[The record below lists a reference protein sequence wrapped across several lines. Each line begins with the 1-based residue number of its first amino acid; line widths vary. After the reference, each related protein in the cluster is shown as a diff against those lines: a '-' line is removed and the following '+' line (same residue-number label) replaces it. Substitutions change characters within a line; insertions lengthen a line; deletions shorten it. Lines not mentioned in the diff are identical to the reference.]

1 MFHVTAKKEDG
12 KITLALEG
20 RIDSTNAAAAEA
32 DLNRPVAAFS
42 GELVLDAEKLNYIS
56 SAGLRV
62 ILRLK
67 KAIKDLKIINVTP
80 DVYEIFDM
88 TGFTEMMDI
97 SKAYRKISVDGCE
110 VIGEGAN
117 GKVYR
122 IDPDTIVKVYKNH
135 DALEEIHNERE
146 LARKAFVMGV
156 PTAIPY
162 DVVQVGDL
170 YGSVFELLNAK
181 SFAKLMIEDP
191 SKTDELAKASVDI
204 LKTMHGTILK
214 KGELPDKKAEALV
227 WAEYCRDH
235 LPAEIAEKLVRLVSE
250 IPDTLNMLH
259 GDYHIKNIMQQN
271 GENLLI
277 DMDTLAMGHP
287 IFEFSAIYAAY
298 VGFSCIDHD
307 NVKQFLGISYEQAEA
322 FWKATL
328 KYYFDTTDPAFLQ
341 EIEDKAAVICYA
353 RLLRRTLRKA
363 KESDAYKARMIAYCK
378 QALCDLV
385 AKTQTLTFETK

>member
-1 MFHVTAKKEDG
+1 MEVK
-12 KITLALEG
+12 LNG
-20 RIDSTNAAAAEA
+20 RIDSSNAAEKEQQINS
-32 DLNRPVAAFS
+32 LIGS
-42 GELVLDAEKLNYIS
+42 YTGEIVLDAAELEYIS
-56 SAGLRV
+56 SAGLRI

-67 KAIKDLKIINVTP
+67 KAYPDIRIINASSE
-80 DVYEIFDM
+80 VYEIFDM

-97 SKAYRKISVDGCE
+97 SKAYREISVDGCE

-122 IDPDTIVKVYKNH
+122 IDSDTIVKVYKNH

-162 DVVQVGDL
+162 DVVRVGDL

-181 SFAKLMIEDP
+181 SFAKLLIADP
-191 SKTDELAKASVDI
+191 SLTDALAKDSVDI
-204 LKTMHGTILK
+204 LKTIHSTMLK
-214 KGELPDKKAEALV
+214 PGELPDKKAEALV

-235 LPAEIAEKLVRLVSE
+235 LPAEVGDKLVKLVSE

-277 DMDTLAMGHP
+277 DMDTLSMGHP
-287 IFEFSAIYAAY
+287 VFEFAAIYLAY
-298 VGFSCIDHD
+298 VGFSCIDHN
-307 NVKQFLGISYEQAEA
+307 NVKDFLGIPYEQAGQ

-328 KYYFDTTDPAFLQ
+328 RYYFGTDDEALLQ
-341 EIEDKAAVICYA
+341 DIENKAAIIGYA
-353 RLLRRTLRKA
+353 RVLRRTFRKA
-363 KESDAYKARMIAYCK
+363 KESEEYKARLIEYCK
-378 QALCDLV
+378 NTLCDLV
-385 AKTQTLTFETK
+385 PKTDKLYF

>member
-1 MFHVTAKKEDG
+1 MIAEKIKEANN
-12 KITLALEG
+12 ILTVALNG
-20 RIDSTNAAAAEA
+20 RIDSTNAGEAEKEIAAVT
-32 DLNRPVAAFS
+32 DGFT
-42 GELVLDAEKLNYIS
+42 GELVLDAGNLAYLS

-62 ILRLK
+62 VLRLK
-67 KAIKDLKIINVTP
+67 KANKTTRIVNVSS

-97 SKAYRKISVDGCE
+97 SKAYRKLSVDGCE

-117 GKVYR
+117 GVVYR
-122 IDPDTIVKVYKNH
+122 IDPDTIVKLYKNH

-181 SFAKLMIEDP
+181 SFAKLMIENPDQ
-191 SKTDELAKASVDI
+191 TEEYARQSVEI
-204 LKTMHGTILK
+204 LKTIHATILK
-214 KGELPDKKAEALV
+214 PGELPDKKAEALV
-227 WAEYCRDH
+227 WAEFCRDH
-235 LPAEIAEKLVRLVSE
+235 LPADVGEKLVRLVSDV
-250 IPDTLNMLH
+250 PGTLNMLH
-259 GDYHIKNIMQQN
+259 GDFHIKNIMQQN

-287 IFEFSAIYAAY
+287 VFEFAAIYLAY
-298 VGFSCIDHD
+298 VGFSCIDHE
-307 NVKQFLGISYEQAEA
+307 NVKRFLGIPYEQAQR

-328 KYYFDTTDPAFLQ
+328 RYYFNTDDEAALQ
-341 EIEDKAAVICYA
+341 EIENKAAIIGYA
-353 RLLRRTLRKA
+353 RVLRRTFRKA
-363 KESDAYKARMIAYCK
+363 KESEEYKARLIEYCK
-378 QALCDLV
+378 NALCALV
-385 AKTQTLTFETK
+385 PQTNSLSF

>member
-1 MFHVTAKKEDG
+1 MFELHVKKEENRLVLG
-12 KITLALEG
+12 LSG
-20 RIDSTNAAAAEA
+20 RIDSGNAAEVEKQIG
-32 DLNRPVAAFS
+32 DTVASFS
-42 GELVLDAEKLNYIS
+42 GELILDAEHLEYIS

-62 ILRLK
+62 ILRLRK
-67 KAIKDLKIINVTP
+67 THPDLKIVNVATE
-80 DVYEIFDM
+80 VYEIFEM

-97 SKAYRKISVDGCE
+97 VKAYRKLSVEGCE

-122 IDPDTIVKVYKNH
+122 IDPDTVVKVYKNH

-181 SFAKLMIEDP
+181 SFAKLMIADP
-191 SKTDELAKASVDI
+191 DHTDDYARQSVEI
-204 LKTMHGTILK
+204 LKIMHATKLK
-214 KGELPDKKAEALV
+214 PGELPDKKAEALV
-227 WAEYCRDH
+227 WAEFCRDY
-235 LPAEIAEKLVRLVSE
+235 LPADVGDKLVRLMRE
-250 IPDTLNMLH
+250 IPETNNMLH

-287 IFEFSAIYAAY
+287 VFEFAAIFLAY
-298 VGFSCIDHD
+298 VGFACIDHE
-307 NVKQFLGISYEQAEA
+307 NVKRFLGIPYEQANR
-322 FWKATL
+322 FWRATV
-328 KYYFDTTDPAFLQ
+328 KYYFGTDDEKVFTDVQ
-341 EIEDKAAVICYA
+341 NKAAIIGYA
-353 RLLRRTLRKA
+353 RLLRRTVRKS
-363 KESDAYKARMIAYCK
+363 KDSEDYKARMLDYCK
-378 QALCDLV
+378 NALTELIPQVDSLS
-385 AKTQTLTFETK
+385 F

>member
-1 MFHVTAKKEDG
+1 MIAMKVKEEDNVLT
-12 KITLALEG
+12 IVLNG
-20 RIDSTNAAAAEA
+20 RIDSANAAEA
-32 DLNRPVAAFS
+32 EKEITTETDGFS
-42 GELVLDAEKLNYIS
+42 GELVLDAEKLQYVS

-67 KAIKDLKIINVTP
+67 KANKNIRIVNVSS

-97 SKAYRKISVDGCE
+97 SKAYRKVSIDGCE
-110 VIGEGAN
+110 IIGEGAN
-117 GKVYR
+117 GIVYR
-122 IDPDTIVKVYKNH
+122 IDTDTIVKVYKNL
-135 DALEEIHNERE
+135 DALAEIQNERE

-162 DVVQVGDL
+162 DVVRVGDL

-191 SKTDELAKASVDI
+191 DKTEEYAKESVEI
-204 LKTMHGTILK
+204 LKTIHATMLK
-214 KGELPDKKAEALV
+214 PGELPEKKAEALV
-227 WAEYCRDH
+227 WADFCRDH
-235 LPAEIAEKLVRLVSE
+235 LPADVGEKLVRLMNE

-287 IFEFSAIYAAY
+287 VFEFAAIYLAY
-298 VGFSCIDHD
+298 IGFSCIDHE
-307 NVKQFLGISYEQAEA
+307 NIKRFLGIPYEQGLR
-322 FWKATL
+322 FWNATL
-328 KYYFDTTDPAFLQ
+328 QSYFGTDDPATLQ
-341 EIEDKAAVICYA
+341 DIENKAAIIGYSRV
-353 RLLRRTLRKA
+353 LRRTYRKA
-363 KESDAYKARMIAYCK
+363 RESEEYKARLIEYCK
-378 QALCDLV
+378 NALCTLV
-385 AKTQTLTFETK
+385 PQTDSLSF

>member
-1 MFHVTAKKEDG
+1 MFHAEVKQDG
-12 KITLALEG
+12 AVMTVALNG
-20 RIDSTNAAAAEA
+20 RIDSTNAAEAEKEITSSTEG
-32 DLNRPVAAFS
+32 FS
-42 GELVLDAEKLNYIS
+42 GELVLDAENLQYIS

-67 KAIKDLKIINVTP
+67 KANKTTRIVNASP

-88 TGFTEMMDI
+88 TGFTEMMEI
-97 SKAYRKISVDGCE
+97 AKAYRSISIDGCE

-162 DVVQVGDL
+162 DVVRVGDL

-181 SFAKLMIEDP
+181 SFAKLLIADP
-191 SKTDELAKASVDI
+191 SQSDALAKDSVEI
-204 LKTMHGTILK
+204 LKTMHATMLK
-214 KGELPDKKAEALV
+214 PGELPDKKAEALV
-227 WAEYCRDH
+227 WAEFCRDY
-235 LPAEIAEKLVRLVSE
+235 LPQEVGDKLVRLVSE
-250 IPDTLNMLH
+250 VPDTLNMLH
-259 GDYHIKNIMQQN
+259 GDYHIKNIMRQN

-287 IFEFSAIYAAY
+287 IFEFAAIYLAY
-298 VGFSCIDHD
+298 VGFSCIDHN
-307 NVKQFLGISYEQAEA
+307 NVMNFLGIPYETAVG
-322 FWKATL
+322 FWRSTL
-328 KYYFDTTDPAFLQ
+328 KYYFETEDEATLQ
-341 EIEDKAAVICYA
+341 AIEDKAAIIGYSRV
-353 RLLRRTLRKA
+353 LRRTFRKA
-363 KESDAYKARMIAYCK
+363 KESEEYKARLIEYCK
-378 QALCDLV
+378 NALCDLV
-385 AKTQTLTFETK
+385 PKTETLSF

>member
-1 MFHVTAKKEDG
+1 MF
-12 KITLALEG
+12 TLTSKQENNLLTLFLAG
-20 RIDSTNAAAAEA
+20 RIDSANAAEA
-32 DLNRPVAAFS
+32 EKQIFAAAQGAGSLTLDVADL
-42 GELVLDAEKLNYIS
+42 EYIS

-67 KAIKDLKIINVTP
+67 KAFKDVKIINASP
-80 DVYEIFDM
+80 EVYEIFDM

-97 SKAYRKISVDGCE
+97 AKAYRKVSVEGCE

-135 DALEEIHNERE
+135 DALEEIHKERE

-181 SFAKLMIEDP
+181 SFAKLMIAQPEQ
-191 SKTDELAKASVDI
+191 TEQLARESVEI
-204 LKTMHGTILK
+204 LKTMHATTLK
-214 KGELPDKKAEALV
+214 PGELPDKKAEALV
-227 WAEYCRDH
+227 WAEFCRDY
-235 LPAEIAEKLVRLVSE
+235 LPAEVGDKLLRLVSD
-250 IPDTLNMLH
+250 IPETLNMLH
-259 GDYHIKNIMQQN
+259 GDYHIKNIMRQN

-287 IFEFSAIYAAY
+287 VFEFAAIYLAY
-298 VGFSCIDHD
+298 IGFSCIDHE
-307 NVKQFLGISYEQAEA
+307 NVKRFLGIPYEQAQR
-322 FWKATL
+322 FWKETVRA
-328 KYYFDTTDPAFLQ
+328 YFGTDDEAFLQ
-341 EIEDKAAVICYA
+341 GIEDKAAIIGYSRV
-353 RLLRRTLRKA
+353 LRRTFRKA
-363 KESDAYKARMIAYCK
+363 KEDEDYKARLVQYC
-378 QALCDLV
+378 QNALCELV
-385 AKTQTLTFETK
+385 PKTDSLSW

>member
-1 MFHVTAKKEDG
+1 MF
-12 KITLALEG
+12 TLTSKQENNLLTLFLAG
-20 RIDSTNAAAAEA
+20 RVDSANAAEAEKQIFAAAEGAGALTLDAA
-32 DLNRPVAAFS
+32 DL
-42 GELVLDAEKLNYIS
+42 EYIS

-67 KAIKDLKIINVTP
+67 KAFKDVKIVNASP
-80 DVYEIFDM
+80 EVYEIFDM

-97 SKAYRKISVDGCE
+97 AKAYRKVSVEGCE

-135 DALEEIHNERE
+135 DALEEIHKERE

-181 SFAKLMIEDP
+181 SFAKLMIAQPEQ
-191 SKTDELAKASVDI
+191 TEQLARESVEI
-204 LKTMHGTILK
+204 LKTMHATTLK
-214 KGELPDKKAEALV
+214 PGELPDKKAEALV
-227 WAEYCRDH
+227 WAEFCRDY
-235 LPAEIAEKLVRLVSE
+235 LPAEVGDKLVRLVSD
-250 IPDTLNMLH
+250 IPETLNMLH
-259 GDYHIKNIMQQN
+259 GDYHIKNIMRQN

-287 IFEFSAIYAAY
+287 VFEFAAIYLAY
-298 VGFSCIDHD
+298 IGFSCIDHE
-307 NVKQFLGISYEQAEA
+307 NVKRFLGIPYEQAQR
-322 FWKATL
+322 FWKETL
-328 KYYFDTTDPAFLQ
+328 RAYFGTDDEAFLQ
-341 EIEDKAAVICYA
+341 GIEDKAAIIGYSRV
-353 RLLRRTLRKA
+353 LRRTFRKA
-363 KESDAYKARMIAYCK
+363 KEDEDYKARLVAYC
-378 QALCDLV
+378 QNALCELV
-385 AKTQTLTFETK
+385 PKTDSLSW

>member
-1 MFHVTAKKEDG
+1 MFQLNVKKEENRLV
-12 KITLALEG
+12 LALSG
-20 RIDSTNAAAAEA
+20 RIDSGNAADVEKKISDA
-32 DLNRPVAAFS
+32 VAGFS
-42 GELVLDAEKLNYIS
+42 GELILDAENLEYIS

-62 ILRLK
+62 ILRLR
-67 KAIKDLKIINVTP
+67 KAHDDIKIVNVGSE
-80 DVYEIFDM
+80 VYEIFDM

-97 SKAYRKISVDGCE
+97 VKAYRKLSVEGCE

-122 IDPDTIVKVYKNH
+122 IDPDTVVKVYKNH

-181 SFAKLMIEDP
+181 SFAKLMIADP
-191 SKTDELAKASVDI
+191 DHTDDYARQSVEI
-204 LKTMHGTILK
+204 LKIMHATTLK
-214 KGELPDKKAEALV
+214 PGELPDKKAEALD
-227 WAEYCRDH
+227 WAEFCRDY
-235 LPAEIAEKLVRLVSE
+235 LPADVGNKLVRLMRE
-250 IPDTLNMLH
+250 IPETNNMLH

-287 IFEFSAIYAAY
+287 VFEFAAIFLAY
-298 VGFSCIDHD
+298 VGFSCIDHE
-307 NVKQFLGISYEQAEA
+307 NVKRFLGIPYEQANR
-322 FWKATL
+322 FWRATVR
-328 KYYFDTTDPAFLQ
+328 YYFGTDDEKVFSDVQ
-341 EIEDKAAVICYA
+341 NKAAIIGYA
-353 RLLRRTLRKA
+353 RLLRRTVRKS
-363 KESDAYKARMIAYCK
+363 KDSEDYKARMLDYCK
-378 QALCDLV
+378 NALTELV
-385 AKTQTLTFETK
+385 PQMDSLSF

>member
-1 MFHVTAKKEDG
+1 MFALTSKQENNLL
-12 KITLALEG
+12 TLFLAG
-20 RIDSTNAAAAEA
+20 RVDSANAAEA
-32 DLNRPVAAFS
+32 EKQIFDAAE
-42 GELVLDAEKLNYIS
+42 GAGALTLDAADLEYIS

-67 KAIKDLKIINVTP
+67 KAFKDVKIVNASP
-80 DVYEIFDM
+80 EVYEIFDM

-97 SKAYRKISVDGCE
+97 SKAYRKVSVEGCE

-135 DALEEIHNERE
+135 DALEEIHKERE

-181 SFAKLMIEDP
+181 SFAKLMIAQPEQ
-191 SKTDELAKASVDI
+191 TEQLARESVEI
-204 LKTMHGTILK
+204 LKTMHATTLK
-214 KGELPDKKAEALV
+214 PGELPDKKAEALV
-227 WAEYCRDH
+227 WAEFCRDY
-235 LPAEIAEKLVRLVSE
+235 LPAEVGDKLVRLVSD
-250 IPDTLNMLH
+250 IPETLNMLH
-259 GDYHIKNIMQQN
+259 GDYHIKNIMRQN

-287 IFEFSAIYAAY
+287 VFEFAAIYLAY
-298 VGFSCIDHD
+298 IGFSCIDHE
-307 NVKQFLGISYEQAEA
+307 NVKRFLGIPYEQAQR
-322 FWKATL
+322 FWKETVRA
-328 KYYFDTTDPAFLQ
+328 YFGTDDEAFLQ
-341 EIEDKAAVICYA
+341 GIEDKAAIIGYSRV
-353 RLLRRTLRKA
+353 LRRTFRKA
-363 KESDAYKARMIAYCK
+363 KEDEDYKARLVQYC
-378 QALCDLV
+378 QNALCELV
-385 AKTQTLTFETK
+385 PKTDSLSW

>member
-1 MFHVTAKKEDG
+1 MFAINTKKDNG
-12 KITLALEG
+12 LLTISLTG
-20 RIDSTNAAAAEA
+20 RIDSVNAAEA
-32 DLNRPVAAFS
+32 EKEIFGAAEGFP
-42 GELVLDAEKLNYIS
+42 GLTLDAEKLEYVS

-67 KAIKDLKIINVTP
+67 KAHAGLKIINVSP
-80 DVYEIFDM
+80 EVYEIFDM

-97 SKAYRKISVDGCE
+97 SKAYRKVSVEGCE

-122 IDPDTIVKVYKNH
+122 IDPDTIVKVYKNQ
-135 DALEEIHNERE
+135 DALEEIHKERE

-181 SFAKLMIEDP
+181 SFAKLLIEDP
-191 SKTDELAKASVDI
+191 EQTERLAAESAEI
-204 LKTMHGTILK
+204 LKTMHATTLK
-214 KGELPDKKAEALV
+214 PGELPDKKAEALV
-227 WAEYCRDH
+227 WAEFCRDY
-235 LPAEIAEKLVRLVSE
+235 LPAEVGEKLVRLVKE
-250 IPDTLNMLH
+250 IPETLNMLH
-259 GDYHIKNIMQQN
+259 GDYHIKNIMRQN

-287 IFEFSAIYAAY
+287 VFEFAAIYLAY
-298 VGFSCIDHD
+298 IGFSCIDHE
-307 NVKQFLGISYEQAEA
+307 NVKRFLGIPYEQAQR

-328 KYYFDTTDPAFLQ
+328 KAYFGTEDEDFLQ
-341 EIEDKAAVICYA
+341 SIEDKAAVIGYA
-353 RLLRRTLRKA
+353 RVLRRTFRKA
-363 KESDAYKARMIAYCK
+363 REDEDYKARLVDYCRN
-378 QALCDLV
+378 ALCELTP
-385 AKTQTLTFETK
+385 KTESLSF